1 MNGNYVRN
9 SIMLSK
15 IFSDYLVISVC
26 KKKDVQTRRNLDSKH
41 PPWHLL
47 WFKDLFFCCGGLHL
61 SGCNWRQCGDFLI
74 STKNTQK
81 LWLINQ
87 PNGLLSNL
95 HMTKNQ
101 PQLILVKTPSWLY
114 TSRET
119 PQFRI
124 APPDADLDD
133 LLAEDSVSQQSNGTT
148 DSNIFHPSV
157 VHISKHKQNIL
168 IVATK

>member
-1 MNGNYVRN
+1 MAFTGLDW
-9 SIMLSK
+9 MLRH
-15 IFSDYLVISVC
+15 
-26 KKKDVQTRRNLDSKH
+26 KDF
-41 PPWHLL
+41 HLL
-47 WFKDLFFCCGGLHL
+47 LGH
-61 SGCNWRQCGDFLI
+61 
-74 STKNTQK
+74 
-81 LWLINQ
+81 
-87 PNGLLSNL
+87 
-95 HMTKNQ
+95 
-101 PQLILVKTPSWLY
+101 
-114 TSRET
+114 RET